1 MSTNNRV
8 EVQLLADI
16 TSLQRGMQQA
26 TQVVRNFHQAVS
38 KPINIPMPNMSGWN
52 SAVQSAGQQVQQLNS
67 QLRNTTPPPPPNMN
81 SWQNTFQNV
90 GNGVQNMGR
99 RVQQTGQVVQ
109 NSFAP
114 AAAASGFFLGK
125 MIQDAREFESQTRR
139 AAVLTG
145 GSYNQVK
152 SDILEM
158 AKTSVYSTSQVAS
171 AFAEMG
177 AKGFDATQS
186 TAALPGVLSAAAASG
201 EDLGLVADTITSAL
215 NAFGLEASQSGKVA
229 DILAQSANQSAASVL
244 DLNYAFKY
252 AAGPANALGISMEE
266 LAASIGI
273 MVDAGS
279 TGESSGTALRASMLR
294 LVKPPKEAAKAL
306 EKLGVTTTDSN
317 GKMKPLAQLMEE
329 LQKGMNGYT
338 DAQKASTMASIF
350 GTEAVSA
357 MLNLMNAGP
366 DKIREMTKALENS
379 SGASKKA
386 ADDMLKGWAGA
397 LKMMDSAIDANSKT
411 FVDALGPAIEAVA
424 NSITGL
430 VNWFAN
436 LSGTMQSVV
445 AISVASI
452 TSFLVLG
459 TVVGMMA
466 SAIGTTLIPLG
477 ALVGWLGKSTVVAKI
492 ASFAMVA
499 LRSAFAFL
507 TGPIG
512 IVIMALTAMSIAL
525 TQLYQRN
532 EAFRNGVNSA
542 WDSVKSKVTELSS
555 AFINFAG
562 PAIDA
567 VVAGFNRLKSAI
579 MSAFSG
585 DFSQLGEIF
594 KTIGP
599 SIAAAIVGGIPGVMI
614 SVSRYLPAIAE
625 HLNANKG
632 IVVEA
637 ITNVFNSIA
646 QFLTTG
652 LPQLIEVG
660 SQMIMSLVNG
670 LVQAAPSIL
679 EAMVEVINTI
689 IQSIT
694 TYLPMLIEAGMQI
707 LQALIAG
714 IVQVLPTIIQT
725 GLQLIITLI
734 QGIMQMIP
742 TLIPVAVTIIETIVN
757 GLISFL
763 PQLIEIGINL
773 LTTLITGIT
782 QALPL
787 IVLAIIT
794 VITTL
799 IDAITANLPAIISA
813 GISILTTLI
822 DGIVQ
827 MLPQLIDLA
836 VNLITK
842 VADTI
847 LANLPAIID
856 AGVKILMALI
866 DGIVQILPQLINAAL
881 TLIAKIVETLIA
893 NLPQIISAGVN
904 ILLALIAGI
913 FQVIPQLIV
922 AAVKLIVTLVGEL
935 IKNLPKLLE
944 AGVKLIE
951 ALIKG
956 ILSLLGQLGSAA
968 VELGGKIIDTL
979 KEVDLFDVG
988 ANIIKG
994 LIGGIGSMFGEVWGK
1009 MKELGSGIKERFTSM
1024 LGIHSPSRVFRD
1036 YGIYTGKG
1044 YVNGVDGMKSAII
1057 KTSENMADWMK
1068 PEMLAVDTGSVN
1080 TGMAKAVA
1088 PSVYANTSRKSSTD
1102 VASNFQREMTI
1113 ENVIVMDGREIA
1125 RATKGY
1131 LDNMRMQDVSIQ
1143 SYLLGDKG

>member
-1 MSTNNRV
+1 
-8 EVQLLADI
+8 
-16 TSLQRGMQQA
+16 MQQA
-26 TQVVRNFHQAVS
+26 TQAVRNFHQAVS
-38 KPINIPMPNMSGWN
+38 QPINIPTPNMSGWN

-81 SWQNTFQNV
+81 SWQSTFQNV

-99 RVQQTGQVVQ
+99 RVQQTGQVMQ
-109 NSFAP
+109 SAFAP

-158 AKTSVYSTSQVAS
+158 AKTSVYSTSQVA
-171 AFAEMG
+171 AAYAELG
-177 AKGFDATQS
+177 AKGFEAAQATD
-186 TAALPGVLSAAAASG
+186 ALPGVLSAAAASG
-201 EDLGLVADTITSAL
+201 EDLGMVADTITSAL
-215 NAFGLEASQSGKVA
+215 NAFSMEAKDSGHVA
-229 DILAQSANQSAASVL
+229 DVLAQAANATAAGVY
-244 DLNYAFKY
+244 DMQYAFKY
-252 AAGPANALGISMEE
+252 AAGPAAQLGIGMEE
-266 LAASIGI
+266 LAASVGI
-273 MVDAGS
+273 MSNAGIK
-279 TGESSGTALRASMLR
+279 GETAGTALRSAMLR
-294 LVKPPKEAAKAL
+294 LVKPPKAAANMLK
-306 EKLGVTTTDSN
+306 ELGVTTTDSSGN
-317 GKMKPLAQLMEE
+317 MKSLSQIIGE
-329 LQKGMNGYT
+329 LQKGMEGMT
-338 DAQKASTMASIF
+338 SAQKGAALATIF
-350 GTEAVSA
+350 GTEAVSGMMA
-357 MLNLMNAGP
+357 LVSAGP
-366 DKIREMTKALENS
+366 EKIDKLTQSLVKS
-379 SGASKKA
+379 GGASKKA
-386 ADDMLKGWAGA
+386 ADDMLRGWSGA
-397 LKMMDSAIDANSKT
+397 LKMMESAIDANSKT

-430 VNWFAN
+430 VNWFAS
-436 LSGTMQSVV
+436 LSETMRSVV
-445 AISVASI
+445 AISAVSVTA
-452 TSFLVLG
+452 FLIIA
-459 TVVGMMA
+459 TAVGMMA

-477 ALVGWLGKSTVVAKI
+477 ALIGWLGKSAAVAKI
-492 ASFAMVA
+492 ASVAMTA
-499 LRSAFAFL
+499 LRAAFALL

-512 IVIMALTAMSIAL
+512 IVIMALTAIGVAL
-525 TQLYQRN
+525 VQLYQHN
-532 EAFRNGVNSA
+532 EKFRNAVNSA
-542 WDSVKSKVTELSS
+542 WDSIKSKVTEVSK
-555 AFINFAG
+555 AFMNFAG

-567 VVAGFNRLKSAI
+567 VVAGFNHLKSAVI
-579 MSAFSG
+579 AVFNG
-585 DFSQLGEIF
+585 DFSQIGEIF
-594 KTIGP
+594 KMIGP
-599 SIAAAIVGGIPGVMI
+599 SIAGYIIGGIPGI
-614 SVSRYLPAIAE
+614 LVSLSRFFPAIANY
-625 HLNANKG
+625 LDTNKG
-632 IVVEA
+632 VILDA
-637 ITNVFNSIA
+637 ITNVFNSVA
-646 QFLTTG
+646 AFLSGT
-652 LPQLIEVG
+652 LPQLIAVG
-660 SQMIMSLVNG
+660 SQIIMSLVNG

-679 EAMVEVINTI
+679 EAMVGVINTI
-689 IQSIT
+689 MQSIA
-694 TYLPMLIEAGMQI
+694 TYLPMIIESGMQI
-707 LQALIAG
+707 IQALIQG

-725 GLQLIITLI
+725 GLQLILTLI

-742 TLIPVAVTIIETIVN
+742 TLIPVAVTIIETIIN
-757 GLISFL
+757 GILSFL

-782 QALPL
+782 QALPM
-787 IVLAIIT
+787 IVLAIIM

-813 GISILTTLI
+813 GISIVTTLI

-842 VADTI
+842 VAETI

-922 AAVKLIVTLVGEL
+922 AAVKLIITLVGEI

-968 VELGGKIIDTL
+968 LELGGKIIDTL
-979 KEVDLFDVG
+979 KEVDLFEVG

-1009 MKELGSGIKERFTSM
+1009 MKELGSGIKERFTGM

-1044 YVNGVDGMKSAII
+1044 YVNGIDGMKSAII
-1057 KTSENMADWMK
+1057 KTSENMANWMK

-1080 TGMAKAVA
+1080 TGVAKAVA
-1088 PSVYANTSRKSSTD
+1088 PSAYGSSSGRNGNTESTQ
-1102 VASNFQREMTI
+1102 SNRTLII
-1113 ENVIVMDGREIA
+1113 ENVTIMDGYEVA
-1125 RATKGY
+1125 RVTQPYIDDMQTSKIQVKSYMKGG
-1131 LDNMRMQDVSIQ
+1131 R
-1143 SYLLGDKG
+1143 